1 MMNHSST
8 ETVGILLMAYGS
20 PESMDQIEDYLIDVR
35 GGRVPS
41 PELIHEIKERYEKIG
56 GHSPLLERTNEQ
68 AENLVEELN
77 KRNQGESLQYRGYV
91 GMRHWEP
98 RIHEAVQQMAHDC
111 IKRAVS
117 MVMAPHNSIMSIGK
131 YYEVLDNTLE
141 GHEIEFNKILSW
153 HVHPGFLSALSEKIE
168 EALGWFEDEQP
179 YVIFT
184 AHSLPTKIIEMSDP
198 YDDQLNETAKVLA
211 EKHKLNKGH
220 WRFCY
225 QSAGASFIPWLGPP
239 VEEVVEELAKAG
251 EKNLLV
257 VPIGFVCDH
266 VEVLYDIDI
275 ETRGIAKQFGARL
288 ERSPSLNA
296 SPAFINGLADLVEEN
311 LSIKNRGAK

>member
-1 MMNHSST
+1 MVNHNKP
-8 ETVGILLMAYGS
+8 ETVGVLLMAYGS
-20 PESMDQIEDYLIDVR
+20 PESLNQIEDYLIDVR

-41 PELIHEIKERYEKIG
+41 PELIDEIKGRYEKIG
-56 GHSPLLERTNEQ
+56 GRSPLLERTTEQ
-68 AENLVEELN
+68 AEKLVEELN
-77 KRNQGESLQYRGYV
+77 KRNQSESIQYRGYV

-98 RIHEAVQQMAHDC
+98 RIHEVVQHMAQDG

-117 MVMAPHNSIMSIGK
+117 MVMAPHNSNMSIGK
-131 YYEVLDNTLE
+131 YYEVLDAALE
-141 GHEIEFNKILSW
+141 GQQIEFNKILSW
-153 HVHPGFLSALSEKIE
+153 HIHPGFLNALSEKIA
-168 EALGWFEDEQP
+168 EALGWFKDEPP

-184 AHSLPTKIIEMSDP
+184 AHSLPTKIIKMGDP

-211 EKHKLNKGH
+211 EKHKLKKGQ

-225 QSAGASFIPWLGPP
+225 QSAGASSIPWLGPP

-251 EKNLLV
+251 KKNLLG

-275 ETRGIAKQFGARL
+275 ETKGIANQFGARL

-296 SPAFINGLADLVEEN
+296 SPAFINGLADLIEEN
-311 LSIKNRGAK
+311 LATNNQGEK